1 MKPGTTMKARGFS
14 LIEVLVTIVIVSVG
28 LLGIAGLMVQAQ
40 HVEFESYQRGQALLL
55 VEDMAQ
61 RIINNRPNA
70 ASYVQAGAIPASQTL
85 ETAAA
90 CNAKASQALGDICE
104 WQNLLRGSAVQSS
117 GAAAAT
123 HLSGARGCITAV
135 PGTTG
140 VYVVEVVWQ
149 GRTSIG
155 APATTCANTLYANDA
170 TRRSVTVTITIPNL
184 AS

>member
-1 MKPGTTMKARGFS
+1 MRARGFS
-14 LIEVLVTIVIVSVG
+14 LIEVLVTIVIMAIG

-40 HVEFESYQRGQALLL
+40 HVEYESYQRGQAMLL

-61 RIINNRPNA
+61 RIINNRAGA
-70 ASYVQAGAIPASQTL
+70 ADYVQAAAIPSSQTL

-90 CNAKASQALGDICE
+90 CNGMATQALTDICE
-104 WQNLLRGSAVQSS
+104 WQNLLRGSAVKSS
-117 GAAAAT
+117 GVAVAT
-123 HLSGARGCITAV
+123 HLTNARGCITAV
-135 PGTTG
+135 AGATG

-155 APATTCANTLYANDA
+155 APATSCANTLYTNAA
-170 TRRSVTVTITIPNL
+170 TRRSVTVTLTIPNL